1 MNASFN
7 RVAIVIG
14 SGSVKCAAALGLQR
28 VLKREGIGIDM
39 VVGCSA
45 GSIYA
50 TLIAA
55 NFDTETAV
63 EMTKRMWTR
72 ELTGVKNRR
81 ALLQVMMPRLFG
93 FSERFGMKKDVLI
106 RRALYEAFGDATF
119 ESMATRLFIAATDFS
134 NGGQVV
140 LSRGRVVDAIR
151 ASLAIPFI
159 FEPFEIDG
167 RLLIDGFMSD
177 PLPVGVAVK
186 EGANV
191 IIAMGFESP
200 YQSAVTSPARFGFQL
215 SSIMANNLLK
225 ANFAFHS
232 MAHHGEVIPI
242 VPRFQQR
249 IRLFDT
255 DKIPY
260 IIEEGER
267 AAEEQ
272 VPYLRRLLA
281 AAGAAAGESAIEGS
295 SVP

>member
-1 MNASFN
+1 MNLHEKRIAL
-7 RVAIVIG
+7 VIG

-28 VLKREGIGIDM
+28 VLAREGIGIDM

-50 TLIAA
+50 ALIAA
-55 NFDTETAV
+55 GRDTETSV
-63 EMTKRMWTR
+63 EMTRRMWTR
-72 ELTGVKNRR
+72 DLTSVKDRR
-81 ALLQVMMPRLFG
+81 ALLKIIFPRMAG
-93 FSERFGMKKDVLI
+93 FSERFGMKRDTLI
-106 RRALYEAFGDATF
+106 MKRLQEAFGEATI
-119 ESMATRLFIAATDFS
+119 ESLPTRLYIAATDFA
-134 NGGQVV
+134 NGDQVV
-140 LSRGRVVDAIR
+140 LTKGRVVDAVR

-159 FEPFEIDG
+159 FEPYPLDG

-186 EGANV
+186 EGAN
-191 IIAMGFESP
+191 IIVAIGFESP
-200 YQSAVTSPARFGFQL
+200 FQTSINSPARFAFQL
-215 SSIMANNLLK
+215 SSIMSNNLFK
-225 ANFAFHS
+225 SNFAFHS

-272 VPYLRRLLA
+272 LPYLRRLLDA
-281 AAGAAAGESAIEGS
+281 GGSASGAAG
-295 SVP
+295 